1 MKFAA
6 LVAFCVLC
14 AQSVPTLNAG
24 SQMTNLFATTPVGR
38 YARLPLVFEEN
49 RGQSNSAVMFTAREP
64 GCLISLTKTGA
75 ILTIS
80 RASERRKEQLQ
91 VASSQ
96 PKNEASLLQLKLLGA
111 DTHTRVLG
119 EEILPGKSNYF
130 RGQNPKFWYTN
141 IPQYAKV
148 HYVNAYPGI
157 DLVYYGNS
165 SDLEWDFI
173 VKPGANAQAIFLGVE
188 GADEVG
194 IEHGDLILTQ
204 QGSRIYLRRPHAYQQ
219 INGVKH
225 DVDVRYK
232 LDGKNVVSLELPKYD
247 QSATLIIDPVLAYST
262 RVGSARTSSIAVDSA
277 GNTYVTGTV
286 SAGFE
291 NDDITVTKINADG
304 TAIVYSTVFGGSASD
319 FRPFLALGPGGSV
332 VVTGTTLSTD
342 FPVMNALQPS
352 NHGGFDAFVAKI
364 NNKGDAFVY
373 STYLGGASLNLLV
386 ALQLIPREMH
396 T

>member
-1 MKFAA
+1 MRRIEVK
-6 LVAFCVLC
+6 VIQQLC
-14 AQSVPTLNAG
+14 CGAG
-24 SQMTNLFATTPVGR
+24 T
-38 YARLPLVFEEN
+38 
-49 RGQSNSAVMFTAREP
+49 

-75 ILTIS
+75 ILTIN
-80 RASERRKEQLQ
+80 RASSAGRQLQ

-96 PKNEASLLQLKLLGA
+96 LKNEASLLQLKLLGA
-111 DTHTRVLG
+111 DAHTRVLG

-262 RVGSARTSSIAVDSA
+262 RVGSARTSSIAVDSV

-364 NNKGDAFVY
+364 NNKGCIRLLNL
-373 STYLGGASLNLLV
+373 SWGASLNLLV
-386 ALQLIPREMH
+386 ALQLILGKCIRDGSNGVD
-396 T
+396 